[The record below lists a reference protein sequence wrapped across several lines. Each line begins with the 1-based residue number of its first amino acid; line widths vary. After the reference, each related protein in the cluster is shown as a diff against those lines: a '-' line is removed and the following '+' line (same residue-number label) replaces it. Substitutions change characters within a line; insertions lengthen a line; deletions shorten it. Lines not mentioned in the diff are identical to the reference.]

1 MAWTYSSTNEAKL
14 MKVKYG
20 KLIEKQFNEENV
32 LFGRI
37 KKNEKFEGSQIEI
50 PVIQSIGGGVSAG
63 SLGSSSVNKASK
75 ATITSKKLYAKV
87 SIDRE
92 TMKAA
97 KSDEGSFVRF
107 TKFPVQV
114 ATRSFNRNL
123 ERMLTRGDASGSGAL
138 AAGDAATNV
147 SGNGSSG
154 TPYIVVL
161 ASDACMACFE
171 EGDILNYDAETS
183 ELEVSEVIESSKTI
197 KLVGTSTGLA
207 ALVAGPNPVPANK
220 YFYMQ
225 KSKDNEMI
233 GLKGVL
239 EATSSTLYGITVAR
253 RWQSY
258 IKDASSAA
266 LSTDLINDV
275 VINVKK
281 KCGVSPKLA
290 LSSYK
295 QYEKALNLHEDHK
308 TYNVP
313 ARRAQFSFQG
323 LEILTPEGPIPMIAS
338 RFVND
343 EQIYFLNDD
352 HMELHLRPGGF
363 EWMDDDGT
371 VFLRESTDSYEA
383 RYGGYGQFFV
393 NPHFQGLLDNL
404 A

>member
-1 MAWTYSSTNEAKL
+1 

-37 KKNEKFEGSQIEI
+37 KKMEDFEGSQIEI

-63 SLGSSSVNKASK
+63 SLGSSSVNKAAK
-75 ATITSKKLYAKV
+75 ATLTSKKLYAKV

-138 AAGDAATNV
+138 AVGDAATNV
-147 SGNGSSG
+147 SGSG
-154 TPYIVVL
+154 TPSLPYVVTL
-161 ASDACMACFE
+161 ATNACMACFE
-171 EGDILNYDAETS
+171 EGDILNYDTETT
-183 ELEVSEVIESSKTI
+183 ELEVVEVVESTKTL
-197 KLVGTSTGLA
+197 KLVGTSAGLA
-207 ALVAGPNPVPANK
+207 AISGIGPVPANK
-220 YFYMQ
+220 AFYMQ
-225 KSKDNEMI
+225 KSKNSEMI

-239 EATSSTLYGITVAR
+239 EATSGTLYGIAVGR
-253 RWQSY
+253 RWQAY
-258 IKDASSAA
+258 RKDAFSAA

-275 VINVKK
+275 VINIKK
-281 KCGVSPKLA
+281 KCGISPKLA
-290 LSSYK
+290 LASYK
-295 QYEKALNLHEDHK
+295 QYKAALNLHEDHK
-308 TYNVP
+308 RYQVP

-323 LEILTPEGPIPMIAS
+323 LEIMTPEGAIPMVAS
-338 RFVND
+338 RFVD
-343 EQIYFLNDD
+343 DDQIYFLNDD
-352 HMELHLRPGGF
+352 HLELRLRPGGF
-363 EWMDDDGT
+363 EWFDDDGT
-371 VFLRESTDSYEA
+371 VFLRESGDSYEA
-383 RYGGYGQFFV
+383 RYGGYGEFFV

>member
-1 MAWTYSSTNEAKL
+1 

-37 KKNEKFEGSQIEI
+37 KKMEDFEGSQIEI

-63 SLGSSSVNKASK
+63 SLGSSSANKAAK
-75 ATITSKKLYAKV
+75 ATLTSKKLYAKV

-123 ERMLTRGDASGSGAL
+123 ERMLTRGDVSGSGAL
-138 AAGDAATNV
+138 AVGDAATNV
-147 SGNGSSG
+147 SGSG
-154 TPYIVVL
+154 TSGLPYVVTL
-161 ASDACMACFE
+161 ATNACMACFE
-171 EGDILNYDAETS
+171 EGDILNYDTETT
-183 ELEVSEVIESSKTI
+183 ELEVVEVIESTKTL
-197 KLVGTSTGLA
+197 KLVGTSAGLA
-207 ALVAGPNPVPANK
+207 ALSGIGPVPANK
-220 YFYMQ
+220 AFYMQ
-225 KSKDNEMI
+225 KSKDSEMI

-239 EATSSTLYGITVAR
+239 EATSGTLYGIAVGR
-253 RWQSY
+253 RWQAY
-258 IKDASSAA
+258 RKDAFSAA

-275 VINVKK
+275 VINIKK
-281 KCGVSPKLA
+281 KCGISPKLA
-290 LSSYK
+290 LASYK
-295 QYEKALNLHEDHK
+295 QYQAALNLHEDHK
-308 TYNVP
+308 RYQVP

-323 LEILTPEGPIPMIAS
+323 LEIMTPEGAIPMVAS
-338 RFVND
+338 RFVD
-343 EQIYFLNDD
+343 DDQIYFLNDD
-352 HMELHLRPGGF
+352 HLELRLRPGGF
-363 EWMDDDGT
+363 EWFDDDGT
-371 VFLRESTDSYEA
+371 VFLRESGDSYEA
-383 RYGGYGQFFV
+383 RYGGYGEFFV